1 MENNEVVVVKKSNPV
16 WKIIGIIMAI
26 AGLCFI
32 AVKVYNKFFRK
43 PKPALEEA
51 EEEIP
56 AVEGEEEAAPE
67 VETFEVEADAVI
79 ANAED
84 MVAEEN

>member
-1 MENNEVVVVKKSNPV
+1 MENNDVVVVKKGNPF
-16 WKIIGIIMAI
+16 WKIVGIILAI
-26 AGLCFI
+26 AGVCFI

-43 PKPALEEA
+43 PKPELEEG

-56 AVEGEEEAAPE
+56 AVEGAEEVAP